1 MASSGGALN
10 LSLLSRGIGEISKNG
25 HEKIDVVFEP
35 QDYFNFVGNSSRIYL
50 PPIPPK
56 YDFDGIPNTTK
67 SSHFKSS
74 QEIPK
79 TFTTRKG
86 ALLLYSEDQAH
97 KVQSSHHDFK
107 KAGHRRPHPTE
118 ETLELSKSADELELK
133 TVDDLAKSILS
144 FGKREPT
151 NDDTDIYLG
160 FIHNTYG
167 RRKKDLFERQI
178 RPGFSA
184 KRYLSLWTKSWDD
197 NVLGKVI
204 SKGYLTEK
212 SLFYYNPLNPHLQ
225 RRLNDDMSHF
235 PAPYKLMRSMLM
247 SPGSLSGYTFYR
259 VRPESAETVVTPEQQ
274 PERTPSQMGSIKVI
288 STKDGVQKEVSYS
301 TLDKVAQEEV
311 LTDLL
316 VKSAVH
322 YAMKKQ
328 QELMEGS
335 QREEAIQE
343 VDENRSSVQQFDMRD
358 AVESLLDSQKS
369 KGVLNTDFPED
380 KSEAS
385 SRSGSIKGKTL
396 KRRSKDKDVTFSA
409 VVSIL
414 KFATS
419 PLPFD
424 NAEGEKEYVGSVPV
438 ASVRGDQS
446 SVPQLPHISG
456 AMPLTPIG
464 EASREGTRMT
474 IPVSLPP
481 IGQDQGIDGVP
492 LLTVIPPTPQHSS
505 LTASPTK
512 MVKDSKLL
520 PQDEGNEEFSD
531 ESGVGVKTE
540 RTDRR
545 YGEETERKRRVRKIK
560 AENTGPSVSG
570 GYHLHSSTES
580 LGGPDSAHS
589 LPTAKPLRTHWKGST
604 QSLKSDRSKKG
615 SSSLPEDSNKG
626 SIVIGPDGEPI
637 SVGGHIEAHTRP
649 EQQHIENVGD
659 ANRYFGRGSSLSD
672 ILIDKYKSDLISD
685 QESDDEPDVWKRR
698 RGVQREDMR
707 NYAHKRE
714 KRPIPPRRPIVQ
726 RQPSLKSKSNS
737 LSSFNKTVRFSAS
750 SKDKDEGFE
759 EIDYTGGD
767 IDATLSI
774 NSWSYQPRDTDPEF
788 VGIVSQMNRAS
799 SLPGMPFR
807 SDENTKEFTQLLSR
821 ATEKT
826 EEGMEYPGEMS
837 PDKSVDIS
845 HVSVPVAKPGT
856 APTDGHI
863 TPGTPI
869 NTEDNQ
875 GLVSRLSRHEE
886 EVFDDGSAERQMSRE
901 SDGRRSIS
909 RSKLSDKR
917 KSMSQSEMKSDIK
930 IGISDQGR
938 RSSMSDAERKAS
950 TLSKREGRASKVS
963 IHSYSRTSSRHD
975 PETPIADP
983 LLETEQEHGLDTPR
997 EDQEGERET
1006 NSLEKS
1012 NSHKSLHEGAV
1023 TPPLEE
1029 EKEPDTDG
1037 KESDKQ
1043 SRKKSQSSL
1052 GTVAPSRPGSQKQ
1065 IVIPSGS
1072 ESTPSPTNEK
1082 PSSPALPSDYK
1093 VGSASSKIEDESGP
1107 TEEADHAES
1116 GPGEDVAHAESGPSE
1131 KLNREGSGQSL
1142 QSQQIS
1148 EKDIINVLED
1158 TARHIAAST
1167 LSRSDS
1173 GQDLEKD
1180 ARQAAELWLEKN
1192 APRIISRSQSVQD
1205 TQGDQAAI
1213 RSAVENGRKSAGPTA
1228 GEYKDLIK
1236 EKLQTALS
1244 NTDGESIPQIPDD
1257 AELSPE
1263 LLEALKNNS
1272 VTPEDIEIV
1281 KDEET
1286 GKSVVRSRSQMSA
1299 AMGGVKE
1306 GHIYVPVAKNSN
1318 KQHGTIPTDRQSNA
1332 DLGEIEVINY
1342 GARSSDAGSKVG
1354 SARTHSSKKSEKLSD
1369 KAPSEKS
1376 SEKGG
1381 KSQPPSVLGE
1391 SIVEEDEQEDMKS
1404 QRSGGQMSQKEVEE
1418 PEDEFKKALVEVEK
1432 VNEAEQQKDPGRQS
1446 VVSKKSET
1454 SAVSDKKSAV
1464 SDDKKSVHTE
1474 KSDAKKAVAKK
1485 EEFVVDPLEEYLK
1498 NLAAGKVNTKGELE
1512 KLFGELG
1519 LPPTKPTTKKKG
1531 KPKDTKGKK
1540 APAKK
1545 PGKATKGK
1553 KAKDEEPKPTPVEEP
1568 PTEEPPPKEPTPPPS
1583 LPPLEDKGAS
1593 DNESDKRSKVSTR
1606 SKASTTNL
1614 RKFQSKESIAE
1625 TAKSSESDFEF
1636 HFVRET
1642 PSPSPPPPPKPP
1654 STIPSVDD
1662 EPTDDDEKQEGE
1674 DDEAARLRMISN
1686 REARA
1691 AKRAAQAAKRKEDVE
1706 RKRREKEEQARRE
1719 RDEQERAEQLKREM
1733 EAERRKTLEAK
1744 RQRKMEEDE
1753 EREREAQLEEEK
1765 MAKQKAE
1772 AEKERRRK
1780 EEYQRKLEEMK
1791 RKQAEEEQKRY
1802 EEMLERQREEEE
1814 RRKEEEEMMAKMAE
1828 EERLEYERKKKLEEE
1843 ERKRK
1848 EEEDKKRREE
1858 EAQRAMEEA
1867 RRLAEEMARKQAEME
1882 ARLKFNR
1889 TLQVEARGLDHS
1901 HNITEAFVFSYFE
1914 LLNWFGLDV
1923 PEFELLKL
1931 SQY

>member
-50 PPIPPK
+50 PPIPK
-56 YDFDGIPNTTK
+56 YDFDGLPSSTK
-67 SSHFKSS
+67 SSHFKSQSS

-97 KVQSSHHDFK
+97 KVLSSHHDFK
-107 KAGHRRPHPTE
+107 KARHRRPHPTE

-151 NDDTDIYLG
+151 NDDTDVYLG

-328 QELMEGS
+328 QELMEGN

-396 KRRSKDKDVTFSA
+396 KRRSKDK
-409 VVSIL
+409 
-414 KFATS
+414 ATS

-424 NAEGEKEYVGSVPV
+424 NAESEKEYVGSVPV

-481 IGQDQGIDGVP
+481 IGQDQGID
-492 LLTVIPPTPQHSS
+492 
-505 LTASPTK
+505 
-512 MVKDSKLL
+512 
-520 PQDEGNEEFSD
+520 EFSD

-540 RTDRR
+540 RTERH

-560 AENTGPSVSG
+560 AENTGPTVSG

-580 LGGPDSAHS
+580 LGGPSSAHS

-615 SSSLPEDSNKG
+615 SGSLPEDSNKG

-659 ANRYFGRGSSLSD
+659 ANRYFGR
-672 ILIDKYKSDLISD
+672 DLISD

-774 NSWSYQPRDTDPEF
+774 NSWSYIPKDTDPEF
-788 VGIVSQMNRAS
+788 AGIVNQMNRAS
-799 SLPGMPFR
+799 SLPGLPFR
-807 SDENTKEFTQLLSR
+807 SDENSKEFTMLLSR

-826 EEGMEYPGEMS
+826 EEGIDYPGDLS
-837 PDKSVDIS
+837 PDKSVAIS

-856 APTDGHI
+856 APTDGHV

-869 NTEDNQ
+869 NTEDNH

-886 EVFDDGSAERQMSRE
+886 EVFDDGSSERQMSRE
-901 SDGRRSIS
+901 SGGRKSIS

-917 KSMSQSEMKSDIK
+917 RSFSQLEMRSGSKTAIN
-930 IGISDQGR
+930 DQGR
-938 RSSMSDAERKAS
+938 RSSMSDAERKAN
-950 TLSKREGRASKVS
+950 TLSKREGRLSKVS
-963 IHSYSRTSSRHD
+963 IQSYSRTSSRHD
-975 PETPIADP
+975 PETPIIDP
-983 LLETEQEHGLDTPR
+983 LLEAEQEHELDTPR

-1012 NSHKSLHEGAV
+1012 NSHKSSDEGAV
-1023 TPPLEE
+1023 TPPLNE
-1029 EKEPDTDG
+1029 EKERETDG
-1037 KESDKQ
+1037 KESDKE

-1052 GTVAPSRPGSQKQ
+1052 GTVAPSRPGSEKH

-1072 ESTPSPTNEK
+1072 DSTPSPTNEK
-1082 PSSPALPSDYK
+1082 PSSPALPSDSK
-1093 VGSASSKIEDESGP
+1093 VGSASSKIEAESGP
-1107 TEEADHAES
+1107 TEKADHAEL

-1131 KLNREGSGQSL
+1131 KLHREGSGQSI

-1158 TARHIAAST
+1158 TARNIAAST

-1272 VTPEDIEIV
+1272 ITPEDIEIV

-1286 GKSVVRSRSQMSA
+1286 GKSIVRSRSQMSA

-1306 GHIYVPVAKNSN
+1306 GHIYVPVAK
-1318 KQHGTIPTDRQSNA
+1318 K
-1332 DLGEIEVINY
+1332 
-1342 GARSSDAGSKVG
+1342 
-1354 SARTHSSKKSEKLSD
+1354 
-1369 KAPSEKS
+1369 
-1376 SEKGG
+1376 
-1381 KSQPPSVLGE
+1381 
-1391 SIVEEDEQEDMKS
+1391 EDEQEDMKS
-1404 QRSGGQMSQKEVEE
+1404 QRSGGQMSQEEVEE

-1432 VNEAEQQKDPGRQS
+1432 VNEAEQKDLGRQS
-1446 VVSKKSET
+1446 VVSKKSEK
-1454 SAVSDKKSAV
+1454 SAVSDKKSAL
-1464 SDDKKSVHTE
+1464 SDDKKSVQTE

-1485 EEFVVDPLEEYLK
+1485 EEFVVGMVKNKNENEALYGGISPPPKGATPPNEEDK
-1498 NLAAGKVNTKGELE
+1498 GSQAKSDGKVNTKGELE

-1519 LPPTKPTTKKKG
+1519 LPPNKPTTKKKG
-1531 KPKDTKGKK
+1531 KPKDKGKK

-1553 KAKDEEPKPTPVEEP
+1553 KAKDEEPKPTPVEP
-1568 PTEEPPPKEPTPPPS
+1568 PTEEAPPKEPTPPPS

-1593 DNESDKRSKVSTR
+1593 DNESD
-1606 SKASTTNL
+1606 
-1614 RKFQSKESIAE
+1614 KESIAE

-1642 PSPSPPPPPKPP
+1642 PSPSPPPPPKAP

-1662 EPTDDDEKQEGE
+1662 EPTDDEEKQEGE

-1719 RDEQERAEQLKREM
+1719 RDEHERAEQLKREM
-1733 EAERRKTLEAK
+1733 EAERRKTLDAK

-1802 EEMLERQREEEE
+1802 EEMLEKQREEEE

-1848 EEEDKKRREE
+1848 EEEDRIRREE
-1858 EAQRAMEEA
+1858 EAKRAMEEA

-1931 SQY
+1931 NQY

>member
-50 PPIPPK
+50 PPIPK
-56 YDFDGIPNTTK
+56 YDFDGLPSSTK
-67 SSHFKSS
+67 SSHFKSQSS

-97 KVQSSHHDFK
+97 KVLSSHHDFK
-107 KAGHRRPHPTE
+107 KARHRRPHPTE

-151 NDDTDIYLG
+151 NDDTDVYLG

-328 QELMEGS
+328 QELMEGN

-424 NAEGEKEYVGSVPV
+424 NAESEKEYVGSVPV

-492 LLTVIPPTPQHSS
+492 MLTVIPPTPQHSS

-512 MVKDSKLL
+512 MVKDSQLL

-540 RTDRR
+540 RTERH

-560 AENTGPSVSG
+560 AENTGPTVSG

-580 LGGPDSAHS
+580 LGGPSSAHS

-615 SSSLPEDSNKG
+615 SGSLPEDSNKG

-659 ANRYFGRGSSLSD
+659 ANRYFGR
-672 ILIDKYKSDLISD
+672 DLISD

-774 NSWSYQPRDTDPEF
+774 NSWSYIPKDTDPEF
-788 VGIVSQMNRAS
+788 AGIVNQMNRAS
-799 SLPGMPFR
+799 SLPGLPFR
-807 SDENTKEFTQLLSR
+807 SDENSKEFTMLLSR

-826 EEGMEYPGEMS
+826 EEGIDYPGDLS
-837 PDKSVDIS
+837 PDKSVAIS

-856 APTDGHI
+856 APTDGHV

-869 NTEDNQ
+869 NTEDNH

-886 EVFDDGSAERQMSRE
+886 EVFDDGSSERQMSRE
-901 SDGRRSIS
+901 SGGRKSIS

-917 KSMSQSEMKSDIK
+917 RSFSQLEMRSGSKTAIN
-930 IGISDQGR
+930 DQGR
-938 RSSMSDAERKAS
+938 RSSMSDAERKAN
-950 TLSKREGRASKVS
+950 TLSKREGRLSKVS
-963 IHSYSRTSSRHD
+963 IQSYSRTSSRHD
-975 PETPIADP
+975 PETPIIDP
-983 LLETEQEHGLDTPR
+983 LLEAEQEHELDTPR

-1012 NSHKSLHEGAV
+1012 NSHKSSDEGAV
-1023 TPPLEE
+1023 TPPLNE
-1029 EKEPDTDG
+1029 EKERETDG
-1037 KESDKQ
+1037 KESDKE

-1052 GTVAPSRPGSQKQ
+1052 GTVAPSRPGSEKH

-1072 ESTPSPTNEK
+1072 DSTPSPTNEK
-1082 PSSPALPSDYK
+1082 PSSPALPSDSK
-1093 VGSASSKIEDESGP
+1093 VGSASSKIEAESGP
-1107 TEEADHAES
+1107 TEKADHAEL

-1131 KLNREGSGQSL
+1131 KLHREGSGQSI

-1158 TARHIAAST
+1158 TARNIAAST

-1272 VTPEDIEIV
+1272 ITPEDIEIV

-1286 GKSVVRSRSQMSA
+1286 GKSIVRSRSQMSA

-1306 GHIYVPVAKNSN
+1306 GHIYVPVAKNGN

-1332 DLGEIEVINY
+1332 DVGEIEVINY

-1404 QRSGGQMSQKEVEE
+1404 QRSGGQMSQEEVEE

-1432 VNEAEQQKDPGRQS
+1432 VNEAEQKDLGRQS
-1446 VVSKKSET
+1446 VVSKKSEK
-1454 SAVSDKKSAV
+1454 SAVSDKKSAL
-1464 SDDKKSVHTE
+1464 SDDKKSVQTE

-1485 EEFVVDPLEEYLK
+1485 EEFVVGMVKNKNENEALYGGISPPPKGATPPNEEDK
-1498 NLAAGKVNTKGELE
+1498 GSQAKSDGKVNTKGELE

-1519 LPPTKPTTKKKG
+1519 LPPNKPTTKKKG
-1531 KPKDTKGKK
+1531 KPKDKGKK

-1553 KAKDEEPKPTPVEEP
+1553 KAKDEEPKPTPVEP
-1568 PTEEPPPKEPTPPPS
+1568 PTEEAPPKEPTPPPS

-1593 DNESDKRSKVSTR
+1593 DNESD
-1606 SKASTTNL
+1606 
-1614 RKFQSKESIAE
+1614 KESIAE

-1642 PSPSPPPPPKPP
+1642 PSPSPPPPPKAP

-1662 EPTDDDEKQEGE
+1662 EPTDDEEKQEGE

-1719 RDEQERAEQLKREM
+1719 RDEHERAEQLKREM
-1733 EAERRKTLEAK
+1733 EAERRKTLDAK

-1802 EEMLERQREEEE
+1802 EEMLEKQREEEE

-1848 EEEDKKRREE
+1848 EEEDRIRREE
-1858 EAQRAMEEA
+1858 EAKRAMEEA

-1931 SQY
+1931 NQY

>member
-50 PPIPPK
+50 PPIPK
-56 YDFDGIPNTTK
+56 YDFDGLPSSTK
-67 SSHFKSS
+67 SSHFKSQSS

-97 KVQSSHHDFK
+97 KVLSSHHDFK
-107 KAGHRRPHPTE
+107 KARHRRPHPTE

-151 NDDTDIYLG
+151 NDDTDVYLG

-328 QELMEGS
+328 QELMEGN

-396 KRRSKDKDVTFSA
+396 KRRSKDKDSE
-409 VVSIL
+409 SSR
-414 KFATS
+414 ATS

-424 NAEGEKEYVGSVPV
+424 NAESEKEYVGSVPV

-481 IGQDQGIDGVP
+481 IGQDQGID
-492 LLTVIPPTPQHSS
+492 
-505 LTASPTK
+505 
-512 MVKDSKLL
+512 
-520 PQDEGNEEFSD
+520 EFSD

-540 RTDRR
+540 RTERH

-560 AENTGPSVSG
+560 AENTGPTVSG

-580 LGGPDSAHS
+580 LGGPSSAHS

-615 SSSLPEDSNKG
+615 SGSLPEDSNKG

-659 ANRYFGRGSSLSD
+659 ANRYFGR
-672 ILIDKYKSDLISD
+672 DLISD

-707 NYAHKRE
+707 NYAHKR
-714 KRPIPPRRPIVQ
+714 
-726 RQPSLKSKSNS
+726 
-737 LSSFNKTVRFSAS
+737 
-750 SKDKDEGFE
+750 
-759 EIDYTGGD
+759 
-767 IDATLSI
+767 
-774 NSWSYQPRDTDPEF
+774 
-788 VGIVSQMNRAS
+788 
-799 SLPGMPFR
+799 
-807 SDENTKEFTQLLSR
+807 
-821 ATEKT
+821 
-826 EEGMEYPGEMS
+826 
-837 PDKSVDIS
+837 
-845 HVSVPVAKPGT
+845 
-856 APTDGHI
+856 
-863 TPGTPI
+863 
-869 NTEDNQ
+869 
-875 GLVSRLSRHEE
+875 
-886 EVFDDGSAERQMSRE
+886 
-901 SDGRRSIS
+901 
-909 RSKLSDKR
+909 
-917 KSMSQSEMKSDIK
+917 
-930 IGISDQGR
+930 
-938 RSSMSDAERKAS
+938 
-950 TLSKREGRASKVS
+950 
-963 IHSYSRTSSRHD
+963 
-975 PETPIADP
+975 
-983 LLETEQEHGLDTPR
+983 
-997 EDQEGERET
+997 
-1006 NSLEKS
+1006 
-1012 NSHKSLHEGAV
+1012 
-1023 TPPLEE
+1023 
-1029 EKEPDTDG
+1029 
-1037 KESDKQ
+1037 
-1043 SRKKSQSSL
+1043 
-1052 GTVAPSRPGSQKQ
+1052 
-1065 IVIPSGS
+1065 
-1072 ESTPSPTNEK
+1072 
-1082 PSSPALPSDYK
+1082 
-1093 VGSASSKIEDESGP
+1093 
-1107 TEEADHAES
+1107 
-1116 GPGEDVAHAESGPSE
+1116 
-1131 KLNREGSGQSL
+1131 GSGQSI

-1158 TARHIAAST
+1158 TARNIAAST

-1272 VTPEDIEIV
+1272 ITPEDIEIV

-1286 GKSVVRSRSQMSA
+1286 GKSIVRSRSQMSA

-1306 GHIYVPVAKNSN
+1306 GHIYVPVAKNGN

-1332 DLGEIEVINY
+1332 DVGEIEVINY

-1404 QRSGGQMSQKEVEE
+1404 QRSGGQMSQEEVEE

-1432 VNEAEQQKDPGRQS
+1432 VNEAEQKDLGRQS
-1446 VVSKKSET
+1446 VVSKKSEK
-1454 SAVSDKKSAV
+1454 SAVSDKKSAL
-1464 SDDKKSVHTE
+1464 SDDKKSVQTE

-1485 EEFVVDPLEEYLK
+1485 EEFVVGMVKNKNENEALYGGISPPPKGATPPNEEDK
-1498 NLAAGKVNTKGELE
+1498 GSQAKSDGKVNTKGELE

-1519 LPPTKPTTKKKG
+1519 LPPNKPTTKKKG
-1531 KPKDTKGKK
+1531 KPKDKGKK

-1553 KAKDEEPKPTPVEEP
+1553 KAKDEEPKPTPVEP
-1568 PTEEPPPKEPTPPPS
+1568 PTEEAPPKEPTPPPS

-1593 DNESDKRSKVSTR
+1593 DNESD
-1606 SKASTTNL
+1606 
-1614 RKFQSKESIAE
+1614 KESIAE

-1642 PSPSPPPPPKPP
+1642 PSPSPPPPPKAP

-1662 EPTDDDEKQEGE
+1662 EPTDDEEKQEGE

-1719 RDEQERAEQLKREM
+1719 RDEHERAEQLKREM
-1733 EAERRKTLEAK
+1733 EAERRKTLDAK

-1802 EEMLERQREEEE
+1802 EEMLEKQREEEE

-1848 EEEDKKRREE
+1848 EEEDRIRREE
-1858 EAQRAMEEA
+1858 EAKRAMEEA

-1931 SQY
+1931 NQY